1 MFCYWLLLFPYI
13 PVVREV
19 SQLFLWTGDYFTEH
33 IVTPGGMARY
43 LGEMI
48 AQCFINPVNGAIA
61 YTIIFVIA
69 QLLSGRLLRQLFPTM
84 KTAWRFV
91 LSLVVPTALWLL
103 GMVPSIPLTLTV
115 AVIMVLGAGCG
126 VMALPAARRLWVLLP
141 TIAVVYWL
149 AGTDFY
155 DYDEEVGKEMGTY
168 EEMECDLLLR
178 EGEWHEIIRR
188 FPQPESPAVRSAV
201 MLAYHKT
208 GQMGKQEL
216 MNNLVIPS
224 EQQGSSL
231 SVFNI
236 SNTHFVVN
244 FGSLAS
250 AFMVSDM
257 TYQLYWT
264 NIAQRAAF
272 EAMEY
277 VPSCN
282 KSGRAL
288 KRLVE
293 TNIISGHYD
302 VARKYIA
309 ILEKTTFYSGWARK
323 MRVLVDHPEQIVN
336 YPFLHSAQ
344 KDFEN
349 ATDIFFI

>member
-1 MFCYWLLLFPYI
+1 
-13 PVVREV
+13 
-19 SQLFLWTGDYFTEH
+19 
-33 IVTPGGMARY
+33 
-43 LGEMI
+43 
-48 AQCFINPVNGAIA
+48 
-61 YTIIFVIA
+61 
-69 QLLSGRLLRQLFPTM
+69 
-84 KTAWRFV
+84 
-91 LSLVVPTALWLL
+91 
-103 GMVPSIPLTLTV
+103 
-115 AVIMVLGAGCG
+115 
-126 VMALPAARRLWVLLP
+126 
-141 TIAVVYWL
+141 
-149 AGTDFY
+149 
-155 DYDEEVGKEMGTY
+155 
-168 EEMECDLLLR
+168 
-178 EGEWHEIIRR
+178 
-188 FPQPESPAVRSAV
+188 

-257 TYQLYWT
+257 AYQLYWT

-309 ILEKTTFYSGWARK
+309 ILEKTTFYSG
-323 MRVLVDHPEQIVN
+323 
-336 YPFLHSAQ
+336 
-344 KDFEN
+344 
-349 ATDIFFI
+349 